1 MKGRKRALI
10 FQNVNF
16 SIGKQSI
23 LKNVSFSVSK
33 GEWVV
38 IAGPNGS
45 GKSTIVKLAAG
56 IWKKNTGKIIIDG
69 KEEEKY
75 SAKELAHKLSVL
87 THEFSPLYNIKV
99 FDFVKLGVYAK
110 TDLASF
116 YSKNYHEDVVSA
128 IEKTGIKD
136 LLNKGIKEL
145 SMGELQRVRL
155 AKILAQN
162 TPIIILDE
170 PLAHLD
176 INYKI
181 WAIKL
186 FIHLKKNSGKTLIT
200 VLHDFML
207 TYSYPDRFILVKDG
221 KIVFNGKKESENKLI
236 HAFNRTFSVNFQ
248 EKTGFLLPF

>member
-1 MKGRKRALI
+1 MKAYDKALI
-10 FQNVNF
+10 FQNVSF
-16 SIGKQSI
+16 SIGKHPI
-23 LKNVSFSVSK
+23 LQNVSFSIPK

-56 IWKKNTGKIIIDG
+56 IWKKNKGRIIIDG
-69 KEEEKY
+69 KEQEKY

-99 FDFVKLGVYAK
+99 FDFVKLGTYAK
-110 TDLASF
+110 TDFTSF

-128 IEKTGIKD
+128 IEKTGIKN

-186 FIHLKKNSGKTLIT
+186 FRYLKSSGKTLIT
-200 VLHDFML
+200 VLHDFMF
-207 TYSYPDRFILVKDG
+207 TYSYPDRFILIKDG
-221 KIVFNGKKESENKLI
+221 KIVFNGKKERKDGLI
-236 HAFNRTFSVNFQ
+236 HAFSRTFSVNFQ